1 MGSNSS
7 PPRIAV
13 SDLPESARRLLRTIL
28 DWYNGEPVDGKHI
41 ATDRPPK
48 WSNDHQFAVTALQE
62 QGLVHA
68 ERVFGTE
75 VEWALTPRGRQ
86 LLDGVAGVD
95 LVGDFNES
103 LRHRTGVAV
112 VARWLRHHRDDAR
125 AEKTVAYPGAAGDRR
140 VDVRSWT
147 DHDNCS
153 LGFEVLTDHN
163 DVDLYQRKLEHLGDP
178 DAPRRV
184 TFVFPSRRVANSV
197 LNTIHAS
204 EKTEVS
210 IPNFPV
216 ENPSQ
221 WSFQKIH
228 RYIAEGLGR
237 HGEHYTDPLPTTLR
251 SYYSLFEGHTRQSR
265 DG

>member
-1 MGSNSS
+1 MGSGT
-7 PPRIAV
+7 PRIAV

-28 DWYNGEPVDGKHI
+28 DWYNGERVDGRHI

-48 WSNDHQFAVTALQE
+48 WSDEHAFAVGALRE

-68 ERVFGTE
+68 ERVLGTK
-75 VEWALTPRGRQ
+75 VEWALTPKGRR

-112 VARWLRHHRDDAR
+112 VARWLRCHRDDTR
-125 AEKTVAYPGAAGDRR
+125 AEETVEYPGEPGSQRL
-140 VDVRSWT
+140 DVRSWT

-163 DVDLYQRKLEHLGDP
+163 DVDLYRRKLEHCSNP
-178 DAPRRV
+178 DSPRRV
-184 TFVFPSRRVANSV
+184 ALVFPSRRVANSV
-197 LNTIHAS
+197 LNTVHCS
-204 EKTEVS
+204 EKTDVS

-216 ENPSQ
+216 DDPSQ
-221 WSFQKIH
+221 WSFRKVH

-237 HGEHYTDPLPTTLR
+237 YGDHYTDPLPTTLR
-251 SYYSLFEGHTRQSR
+251 SYYSLFEGHTRTR
-265 DG
+265 ED